1 MEAKLL
7 VSSGLFR
14 ESHFRRLFKARH
26 HEISAMEIRTH
37 ALPIALVSD
46 PTTPRFTV
54 YALQIQSSL
63 RREPCAWT
71 LEKRYSEFVTFR
83 VQYLRHIR
91 EWESAVGFSTIK
103 NSLALVLISNALRKP
118 ITPTFPRKHMRC
130 DTDEII
136 RARRM
141 GLQAFVRKLLD
152 TYADLSVYMATGHDT
167 LQHGHEQL
175 RAMFT
180 KLEQFLEIPQA
191 LKEIERIQ
199 VAAILSLQDVED
211 EEEDENDAQRPEDDD
226 DENEKDT
233 ETSGGRVVCCIC
245 LTKRSRCHSEQQRHD
260 GSAQMMVKL
269 PCNHQFHEDCV
280 IDWFNASP
288 TCPLCRRTSIAV
300 VAAPLAMPELVS
312 REVSVS

>member
-14 ESHFRRLFKARH
+14 ESQFRRLFKARH
-26 HEISAMEIRTH
+26 HEINAMEVRTH

-46 PTTPRFTV
+46 PTTPRFTM

-71 LEKRYSEFVTFR
+71 LEKRYSEFVAFR
-83 VQYLRHIR
+83 AQYLRHIR

-103 NSLALVLISNALRKP
+103 NSLALVLVSNALRKP

-152 TYADLSVYMATGHDT
+152 TYADLSVYMATGHGT
-167 LQHGHEQL
+167 VQHGHEQL
-175 RAMFT
+175 RTMFT
-180 KLEQFLEIPQA
+180 ELEQFLEIPEA
-191 LKEIERIQ
+191 LKEIERVQ
-199 VAAILSLQDVED
+199 VAAILSLQDVEEDQVD
-211 EEEDENDAQRPEDDD
+211 EDDAERPEDDESD
-226 DENEKDT
+226 EKDT
-233 ETSGGRVVCCIC
+233 ETNGGRVVCCIC
-245 LTKRSRCHSEQQRHD
+245 LAKRSRCHNEQQRD

-300 VAAPLAMPELVS
+300 ASVPAMPELASHEVTVS
-312 REVSVS
+312 